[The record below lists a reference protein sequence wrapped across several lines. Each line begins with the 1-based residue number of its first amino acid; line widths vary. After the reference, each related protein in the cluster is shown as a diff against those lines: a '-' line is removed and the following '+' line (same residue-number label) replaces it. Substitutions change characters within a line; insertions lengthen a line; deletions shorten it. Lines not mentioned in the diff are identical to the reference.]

1 MVAIT
6 VMLVVAG
13 FFFIPVKYWLT
24 NHLQRA
30 AICRCIWTLIVEGTQ
45 DETD

>member
-6 VMLVVAG
+6 IMLVVAG

-24 NHLQRA
+24 NHLQR
-30 AICRCIWTLIVEGTQ
+30 IEVRTWFRTILGRNS
-45 DETD
+45 